1 MAEMVG
7 VVYTGGSLNPARS
20 LGPAVV
26 THNFPGYRR
35 FCQPLLVQPIVN
47 ADWLM
52 GDLIRLDLLGR
63 PWAWRHSCGRFLL
76 FAQIP

>member
-1 MAEMVG
+1 MVG

-35 FCQPLLVQPIVN
+35 FCHPLLVQSVVN
-47 ADWLM
+47 AGLM
-52 GDLIRLDLLGR
+52 NDLIRLDLLGGPR
-63 PWAWRHSCGRFLL
+63 AWRHPCRRFLL

>member
-35 FCQPLLVQPIVN
+35 FFHPLLILPIEN
-47 ADWLM
+47 AGLM
-52 GDLIRLDLLGR
+52 NDLIRLDLLGR